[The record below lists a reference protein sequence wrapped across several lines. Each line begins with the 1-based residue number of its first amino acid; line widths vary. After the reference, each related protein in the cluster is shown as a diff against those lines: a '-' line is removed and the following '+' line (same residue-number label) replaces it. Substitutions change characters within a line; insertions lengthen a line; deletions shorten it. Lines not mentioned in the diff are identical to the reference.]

1 MSYQN
6 SINILPRELIEQ
18 IQEYVE
24 GKVIYIPKKAA
35 NKKPWGNI
43 PIQKES
49 WPYETSKYVLISKM
63 DWVSNNYLKNI
74 FWPKKAYRE
83 SFARES
89 NEWN

>member
-35 NKKPWGNI
+35 NKKPWGEYTDTKRILALRNQQI
-43 PIQKES
+43 CFDFQDGLGIKQLSEKYFLAEKSIQRILRQGK
-49 WPYETSKYVLISKM
+49 
-63 DWVSNNYLKNI
+63 
-74 FWPKKAYRE
+74 
-83 SFARES
+83 
-89 NEWN
+89 